1 MTTDP
6 LTIPARRAW
15 LGILARA
22 EPTALEQHLRQ
33 APPLPDFV
41 FLRRPETGLS
51 MVRGRTGGNGEAV
64 NLIEATLTRASI
76 TDSQGHTGHG
86 YVLGR
91 AQAHA
96 ITVARLDAALQC
108 PTRHTALMAAV
119 VDPLAALERQRHAD
133 VEATAAGTEVR
144 FFTMSTGRS

>member
-6 LTIPARRAW
+6 LPIPARRAW

-22 EPTALEQHLRQ
+22 EPAVLEQHLAH

-41 FLRRPETGLS
+41 FLRRPETGLT
-51 MVRGRTGGNGEAV
+51 MIRGRTGGKGEAF
-64 NLIEATLTRASI
+64 NLIEATMTRASI

-91 AQAHA
+91 AGAHA
-96 ITVARLDAALQC
+96 TAVARLDAALHA
-108 PTRHTALMAAV
+108 PALRAALMAAV
-119 VDPLAALERQRHAD
+119 IDPLAAMERQRHAD
-133 VEATAAGTEVR
+133 VEARAAGTEVR
-144 FFTMSTGRS
+144 FFTMATGRS